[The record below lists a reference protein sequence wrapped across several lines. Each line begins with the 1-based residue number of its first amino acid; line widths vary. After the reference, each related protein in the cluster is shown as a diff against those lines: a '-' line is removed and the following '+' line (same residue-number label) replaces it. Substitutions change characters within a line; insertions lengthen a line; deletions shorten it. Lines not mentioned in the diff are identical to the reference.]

1 MYSIGIQLTVVT
13 VIFRVMLKMIWMKRR
28 CWPVM
33 MRMRKMRR
41 VGLGGGDSEE
51 EKEELPKSSNILHY
65 ITIFIVFP
73 LYNNGKN
80 FVVQH
85 TDI

>member
-1 MYSIGIQLTVVT
+1 
-13 VIFRVMLKMIWMKRR
+13 
-28 CWPVM
+28 M

-51 EKEELPKSSNILHY
+51 EKEELPKSLNILHY
-65 ITIFIVFP
+65 ITIFIVSP